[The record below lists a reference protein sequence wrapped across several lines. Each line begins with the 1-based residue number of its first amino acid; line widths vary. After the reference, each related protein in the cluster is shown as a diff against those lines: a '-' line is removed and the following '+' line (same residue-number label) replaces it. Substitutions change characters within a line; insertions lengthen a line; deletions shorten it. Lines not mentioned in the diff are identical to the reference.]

1 MARLVHL
8 YLPQE
13 ERLFQPPE
21 DLLVRPCQ
29 PLVHRVLLPEAALLV
44 EPPRLGHPDPV
55 ILVVQCLCQQGLV
68 LILVPLLHPRVVTR
82 YLPVAL
88 HLEVWPQRLVPVP
101 DHRVLYH
108 MIDHKSHF
116 GRELRSG
123 HHQEQLK
130 ISHQRSGLRIY
141 QKDSGRLVVF
151 GELQGL
157 VGWVQWMVQTDNP
170 SKLAVVAV
178 VMADWVVAPGFL
190 VGTVMVDQSQD
201 THNQNLHTRDLD
213 MT

>member
-1 MARLVHL
+1 
-8 YLPQE
+8 
-13 ERLFQPPE
+13 
-21 DLLVRPCQ
+21 
-29 PLVHRVLLPEAALLV
+29 
-44 EPPRLGHPDPV
+44 
-55 ILVVQCLCQQGLV
+55 
-68 LILVPLLHPRVVTR
+68 
-82 YLPVAL
+82 
-88 HLEVWPQRLVPVP
+88 
-101 DHRVLYH
+101 

-157 VGWVQWMVQTDNP
+157 VGWAQWMVQTDNP